1 MEGLSSPVPRK
12 GCERRLI
19 MKSVTRRDFVK
30 SSMAASVTL
39 ALPFSRARG
48 ANGSLRVAVVGM
60 KGRGRGLSGGFHD
73 IPGVRVAALC
83 DVDGNVLDGEVKKF
97 RDRNE
102 KVNAYADYRRML
114 ENKSIDVVAIATPD
128 HWHVPLAAFSVIAG
142 KDVYVEKPLSHTI
155 SEGRLLVNLAH
166 KYGRIIQH
174 GTQSRS
180 AEGLTDAV
188 EYLRSGKLG
197 KIRMAKAINSQL
209 RRPIGRVPDSE
220 TPAHVNYDL
229 WLGPAP
235 KRPFNRNRFHYN
247 WHWFWDY
254 GTGDTGND
262 GIHQIDIARWGL
274 GVELPKAVSCSG
286 GQLFYN
292 DDHQTPDTL
301 IATFEYDDVYLM
313 YEMRLWT
320 PYKLEGHDNGNIFY
334 GDNGKMSIGRNGWQ
348 VTFKDGSKGPGG
360 GRGDESHIGNFIKAV
375 RSRKVSDLNADV
387 KAGHHSAVLCH
398 LANIAMRVGQR
409 LKFDTKQERFMGNAE
424 ANAYLTK
431 KYRKGYE
438 LPSL

>member
-1 MEGLSSPVPRK
+1 
-12 GCERRLI
+12 
-19 MKSVTRRDFVK
+19 
-30 SSMAASVTL
+30 MAAGAVL
-39 ALPFSRARG
+39 ALPFSHARG
-48 ANGSLRVAVVGM
+48 SNDSLGVAVAGIN
-60 KGRGRGLSGGFHD
+60 GRGRSLYRNFGN
-73 IPGVRVAALC
+73 IAGVRVVALC
-83 DVDGNVLDGEVKKF
+83 DVDGNVLDREVKKF
-97 RDRNE
+97 KDRNE
-102 KVNAYADYRRML
+102 KVNTYTDYRRML
-114 ENKSIDVVAIATPD
+114 EDKSVDVVVVATPD

-155 SEGRLLVNLAH
+155 SEGRLLVSLARKH
-166 KYGRIIQH
+166 DRIIQH

-180 AEGLTDAV
+180 AQSLADAI
-188 EYLRSGKLG
+188 EYMRSGKLG
-197 KIRMAKAINSQL
+197 KIRMAKAINNQL

-220 TPAHVNYDL
+220 TPAYVNYDL

-262 GIHQIDIARWGL
+262 GVHQIDIARWGL

-292 DDHQTPDTL
+292 DDHQTPDTQ
-301 IATFEYDDVYLM
+301 IATFEYEGVYLM

-320 PYKLEGHDNGNIFY
+320 PYKHEGHDNGNVFY
-334 GDNGKMSIGRNGWQ
+334 GDNGKMSIGRDGWQ

-360 GRGDESHIGNFIKAV
+360 DRGGESHIGNFIKAV

-387 KAGHHSAVLCH
+387 EEGHHSAVLCH
-398 LANIAMRVGQR
+398 MANIAMRVGRR
-409 LKFDTKQERFMGNAE
+409 LRFDTRQERFIGDAE